1 MSAATFAAF
10 AASAGPAR
18 IEINEVAP
26 RDGLQIEPVVVP
38 TDAKVAFL
46 DALSAC
52 GFARIEAT
60 SFTSAKAIPALAD
73 AEAVM
78 HRMARAPGVRYT
90 ALVPNLR
97 GMERALS
104 CRPDELNLV
113 MSASETH
120 NRANL
125 RMTRAQ
131 SQAQL
136 LAMIAAAGQAGV
148 PVNVS
153 LSTVFGCPFEGEVDA
168 DAVMALAA
176 SFAAAGAAGITLCDT
191 TGMAYP
197 TQVAALCERFRRELP
212 QAGLTIHLHNTRG
225 MGLANAL
232 AAWQA
237 GVARFD
243 AAAGG
248 LGGCPYAPGAS
259 GNVSTEELVHMFAAM
274 GVDTGVD
281 LGRLLEV
288 VAGLPELVRRDT
300 PSQLLSAGPRLRTHQ
315 PPAWMAAHFAA
326 QEAAQQALQQAPQ
339 APHEDSRN
347 GSQDGARR

>member
-1 MSAATFAAF
+1 MSAATKL
-10 AASAGPAR
+10 SGPAR
-18 IEINEVAP
+18 VEINEVAP

-60 SFTSAKAIPALAD
+60 SFTSARAIPALAD
-73 AEAVM
+73 AEALM
-78 HRMARAPGVRYT
+78 HRMRRHPGVRYT

-97 GMERALS
+97 GLERALS
-104 CRPDELNLV
+104 CRPDEVNLV

-125 RMTRAQ
+125 RMTREQ

-136 LAMIAAAGQAGV
+136 LAMIEAARGAGV
-148 PVNVS
+148 PVNIS
-153 LSTVFGCPFEGEVDA
+153 LSTVFGCPFEGEVDSA
-168 DAVMALAA
+168 AVMALATR
-176 SFAAAGAAGITLCDT
+176 FAEAGADGITLCDT

-197 TQVAALCERFRRELP
+197 NQVAALCEAFQAALP
-212 QAGLTIHLHNTRG
+212 DTGLTIHLHNTRG

-232 AAWQA
+232 AAWQT
-237 GVARFD
+237 GVTRFD

-259 GNVSTEELVHMFAAM
+259 GNVSTEDLVHMFDCM
-274 GVDTGVD
+274 GVETGVD
-281 LGRLLEV
+281 LGALLEV
-288 VAGLPELVRRDT
+288 VSGMPALVGRDLH
-300 PSQLLSAGPRLRTHQ
+300 SQLLSAGPRLRTHQ
-315 PPAWMAAHFAA
+315 PPAWMAEHFAG
-326 QEAAQQALQQAPQ
+326 QA
-339 APHEDSRN
+339 
-347 GSQDGARR
+347 

>member
-1 MSAATFAAF
+1 MNISAT
-10 AASAGPAR
+10 ASATHPTTNFPLRGPAR

-38 TDAKVAFL
+38 TDAKVAL
-46 DALSAC
+46 LEALSDC

-78 HRMARAPGVRYT
+78 HRMRRADGVRYT
-90 ALVPNLR
+90 VLVPNLR
-97 GMERALS
+97 GLERALS
-104 CRPDELNLV
+104 CRPDEVNLV

-136 LAMIAAAGQAGV
+136 LAMIEAARAAGV

-153 LSTVFGCPFEGEVDA
+153 LSTVFGCPFEGEVA
-168 DAVMALAA
+168 IDAVMALAR
-176 SFAAAGAAGITLCDT
+176 SFALAGADGITLCDT

-197 TQVAALCERFRRELP
+197 NQVRAVCETFRRELP
-212 QAGLTIHLHNTRG
+212 ATGLTIHLHNTRG

-232 AAWQA
+232 AAWET
-237 GVARFD
+237 GVSRFD

-259 GNVSTEELVHMFAAM
+259 GNVATEELVHMFASM

-281 LGRLLEV
+281 LQRLLGIVGELPTVVEREV
-288 VAGLPELVRRDT
+288 C
-300 PSQLLSAGPRLRTHQ
+300 SQLLRAGPRLRTHQ
-315 PPAWMAAHFAA
+315 PPAWLAEHFAG
-326 QEAAQQALQQAPQ
+326 Q
-339 APHEDSRN
+339 
-347 GSQDGARR
+347 

>member
-1 MSAATFAAF
+1 MSAAISTRLR
-10 AASAGPAR
+10 GPGR

-78 HRMARAPGVRYT
+78 HRMARAAGVRYT

-97 GMERALS
+97 GLERALS

-125 RMTRAQ
+125 RMTRVQ

-136 LAMIAAAGQAGV
+136 LAMTDAANAAGV

-153 LSTVFGCPFEGEVDA
+153 LSTVFGCPFEGEVDP
-168 DAVMALAA
+168 DAVMALAE
-176 SFAAAGAAGITLCDT
+176 SFASAGAAGITLCDT

-197 TQVAALCERFRRELP
+197 SQVASLCERFQQGLP

-232 AAWQA
+232 AAWQT
-237 GVARFD
+237 GVTRFD

-248 LGGCPYAPGAS
+248 LGGCPFAPGAS

-281 LGRLLEV
+281 LGRLLDV
-288 VAGLPELVRRDT
+288 VAGLPALVQRDT
-300 PSQLLSAGPRLRTHQ
+300 ASQLLRAGPRLRTHQ
-315 PPAWMAAHFAA
+315 PPAWLAEHFGG
-326 QEAAQQALQQAPQ
+326 Q
-339 APHEDSRN
+339 H
-347 GSQDGARR
+347 